1 MRQSGLKLR
10 IRGKK
15 YTHRVH
21 YRHPHMNNMDDFN
34 HYMEKTLSKINK
46 ENKEVYI
53 TGDFNIDLLKYE
65 FVPEYQDNMMSSNG
79 IFLKSLCQHV

>member
-1 MRQSGLKLR
+1 MLNIRQSGLKLR
-10 IRGKK
+10 MREKNILIGCI
-15 YTHRVH
+15 

-65 FVPEYQDNMMSSNG
+65 IVP
-79 IFLKSLCQHV
+79 